1 MLNRLGKR
9 VRMLHIKDRKPG
21 FPSSNDMSASSAH
34 FTEVGTGGIDWPH
47 ILAVA
52 QKLQVEHYF
61 VEQDHI
67 DGPPIDSIRASYTY
81 LRKIFPA

>member
-1 MLNRLGKR
+1 LWNQ
-9 VRMLHIKDRKPG
+9 
-21 FPSSNDMSASSAH
+21 FPSSNDMSPSSAH
-34 FTEVGTGGIDWPH
+34 FTEVGTGSIDWPH

-52 QKLQVEHYF
+52 RKLRVEHCF
-61 VEQDHI
+61 VERGRI